1 MRTTHKISI
10 LQKQEGVSVLHI
22 TNALRNGIS
31 PTYLG
36 YTRRWSYHLYTYHRG
51 PL

>member
-1 MRTTHKISI
+1 MSI
-10 LQKQEGVSVLHI
+10 LQEQEGVSVLHI

-36 YTRRWSYHLYTYHRG
+36 YS
-51 PL
+51 

>member
-1 MRTTHKISI
+1 

-31 PTYLG
+31 PRILVILEDAVVIFLHTTAAL
-36 YTRRWSYHLYTYHRG
+36 
-51 PL
+51 